1 MKLSKHD
8 KRMVAMSWLA
18 EVLLNA
24 LSQIDY
30 SDAPKHKHEYYDE
43 LMLNYNTAFQIV
55 ADINA
60 DFANDIDVVFGERY
74 KNKLTDVT
82 YVIGIL
88 YQALD
93 VNELLSYFKWIGN
106 MEQVKERLLTKS
118 EDKEDCDGR
127 HNE

>member
-30 SDAPKHKHEYYDE
+30 SE
-43 LMLNYNTAFQIV
+43 LILNYNNAFQIV

-60 DFANDIDVVFGERY
+60 DFAKDIDVVFGESY

-82 YVIGIL
+82 YVIGVL

-106 MEQVKERLLTKS
+106 IEQIKERLHKYDNES
-118 EDKEDCDGR
+118 NEEDEHKGDR
-127 HNE
+127 NETTI

>member
-24 LSQIDY
+24 LSQTDY
-30 SDAPKHKHEYYDE
+30 SDAPKHKEEYYDE
-43 LMLNYNTAFQIV
+43 LMLNYNAAFQIV

-60 DFANDIDVVFGERY
+60 DFAKDIDVVFGESY

-93 VNELLSYFKWIGN
+93 VNELLGYFKWIGN
-106 MEQVKERLLTKS
+106 MEQIKERLEKYDNES
-118 EDKEDCDGR
+118 NEKDE
-127 HNE
+127 HND

>member
-8 KRMVAMSWLA
+8 KEWLQCLWQ

-24 LSQIDY
+24 LSQMNY

-43 LMLNYNTAFQIV
+43 LILNYNTAFQIV

-82 YVIGIL
+82 YVIGVL

-106 MEQVKERLLTKS
+106 MEQIKERLLTKS
-118 EDKEDCDGR
+118 EDKGDGDGR